1 MDTILTDEAS
11 LLSSGSLPHPKA
23 RLPGEN
29 VFDMPRHTPE
39 QEPSPQIP
47 RERFHHVSRKA
58 LLAAAGLFVILGTIA
73 SVGYLER
80 ARFAHLPLLHR
91 DVTAQPQS
99 HVKPAIAG
107 NDVTLPSPIHQQAAG
122 AIPPVHP
129 LVDKVAP
136 APAKPAP
143 GLQQPVGNGQS
154 IAGPATGKPSIA
166 PSEPN
171 AQTDLREFT
180 ALQAKTPAPPTAI
193 NPTVPQPGAPPGEAA
208 KPTPR
213 AAPGQTET
221 SLAPA
226 PGAVRPPPEQ
236 HAAPANAPSQAAKPA
251 PVDPVAEATS
261 LQPGPLT
268 SREQVDVLNLMEKL
282 GIVVR
287 DLRDENAQLRT
298 AVKTLSEEVDTRTTQ
313 LDRRLSLAEANG
325 AIAAAMGAGQT
336 PAQPATVV
344 VTAQAP
350 AAAKPPAASP
360 APPAPAPPPLV
371 RSVKDYRIQ
380 AASPGL
386 AMLSSIGLS
395 DGDTSSIQV
404 AVGDEVPGVGRI
416 KAIFQKGT
424 NWVVETDHG
433 LIE

>member
-11 LLSSGSLPHPKA
+11 LLSSSPLPRPKA
-23 RLPGEN
+23 RLPGEGLLN
-29 VFDMPRHTPE
+29 MLRHTPE
-39 QEPSPQIP
+39 QEPSPQAP
-47 RERFHHVSRKA
+47 RERYHHVSRKA
-58 LLAAAGLFVILGTIA
+58 LLAAAGLFVLLGAIV
-73 SVGYLER
+73 SVGYVER
-80 ARFAHLPLLHR
+80 ARFAHLPFLHR

-99 HVKPAIAG
+99 HVKPAIDG
-107 NDVTLPSPIHQQAAG
+107 NDVTLPPPIHPQAA
-122 AIPPVHP
+122 AAAPPAPP
-129 LVDKVAP
+129 LVDEVAP
-136 APAKPAP
+136 LPTKPAP
-143 GLQQPVGNGQS
+143 RLQHPVGSGQPL
-154 IAGPATGKPSIA
+154 AGPDTGKPPVA
-166 PSEPN
+166 PSAPN

-180 ALQAKTPAPPTAI
+180 ALQAKTPAPRTAI
-193 NPTVPQPGAPPGEAA
+193 NPTVPQPGAAPSEAA
-208 KPTPR
+208 KPTPT
-213 AAPGQTET
+213 AAPRQTET
-221 SLAPA
+221 PLAPA
-226 PGAVRPPPEQ
+226 QGAVVQSPEQ
-236 HAAPANAPSQAAKPA
+236 HTAPAQVPPQAAEPA
-251 PVDPVAEATS
+251 RVDPVAEATS

-298 AVKTLSEEVDTRTTQ
+298 AVKSLSEEVDTRTTQ
-313 LDRRLSLAEANG
+313 LDRRLSLAEAKG

-350 AAAKPPAASP
+350 AATKPPAASP
-360 APPAPAPPPLV
+360 APAAPPPLV
-371 RSVKDYRIQ
+371 RGVKDYRIQ

-386 AMLSSIGLS
+386 AMLSSVGLS

>member
-1 MDTILTDEAS
+1 M
-11 LLSSGSLPHPKA
+11 
-23 RLPGEN
+23 
-29 VFDMPRHTPE
+29 
-39 QEPSPQIP
+39 
-47 RERFHHVSRKA
+47 
-58 LLAAAGLFVILGTIA
+58 
-73 SVGYLER
+73 
-80 ARFAHLPLLHR
+80 
-91 DVTAQPQS
+91 
-99 HVKPAIAG
+99 
-107 NDVTLPSPIHQQAAG
+107 
-122 AIPPVHP
+122 
-129 LVDKVAP
+129 
-136 APAKPAP
+136 
-143 GLQQPVGNGQS
+143 
-154 IAGPATGKPSIA
+154 
-166 PSEPN
+166 
-171 AQTDLREFT
+171 
-180 ALQAKTPAPPTAI
+180 
-193 NPTVPQPGAPPGEAA
+193 
-208 KPTPR
+208 
-213 AAPGQTET
+213 
-221 SLAPA
+221 
-226 PGAVRPPPEQ
+226 
-236 HAAPANAPSQAAKPA
+236 
-251 PVDPVAEATS
+251 
-261 LQPGPLT
+261 QPGPLT

-325 AIAAAMGAGQT
+325 AIAAAMGAGRT

-350 AAAKPPAASP
+350 AAAKAPAASP
-360 APPAPAPPPLV
+360 APPAPPPLV

>member
-29 VFDMPRHTPE
+29 VFDMLRHTPE
-39 QEPSPQIP
+39 QEPLPQVP
-47 RERFHHVSRKA
+47 QERFHHVSRKT
-58 LLAAAGLFVILGTIA
+58 LLGAAGLFVILGTIV
-73 SVGYLER
+73 SVGYVER

-91 DVTAQPQS
+91 DVTAQPRS

-107 NDVTLPSPIHQQAAG
+107 NDVTLPPPIHPQAAV
-122 AIPPVHP
+122 AVPPVRA

-166 PSEPN
+166 PPKPN
-171 AQTDLREFT
+171 AQTDMREFT
-180 ALQAKTPAPPTAI
+180 TLQAKTPAPPTAI
-193 NPTVPQPGAPPGEAA
+193 NPTVPQPDAPPGEAG
-208 KPTPR
+208 KPTPT

-221 SLAPA
+221 PLAPA
-226 PGAVRPPPEQ
+226 AGAAVPPAEQ
-236 HAAPANAPSQAAKPA
+236 HTAVSHAPPQAAKPA

-261 LQPGPLT
+261 LRPGPMT
-268 SREQVDVLNLMEKL
+268 PHEQIDVLNLMEKL

-298 AVKTLSEEVDTRTTQ
+298 AVKNLSEEVDTRTTQ
-313 LDRRLSLAEANG
+313 LDRRLSLAEAKG

-336 PAQPATVV
+336 PAQSATVL

-350 AAAKPPAASP
+350 TAAKAPAASP
-360 APPAPAPPPLV
+360 APAAPPPLV
-371 RSVKDYRIQ
+371 RSVKDYHIQ

-386 AMLSSIGLS
+386 AMLSSVGLS
-395 DGDTSSIQV
+395 DGDTASIQV

>member
-11 LLSSGSLPHPKA
+11 LLSSSPLPRPKA
-23 RLPGEN
+23 RLPGES
-29 VFDMPRHTPE
+29 VLDMLRHTPE
-39 QEPSPQIP
+39 QEPSPQVP
-47 RERFHHVSRKA
+47 RKRLHWVSRKA
-58 LLAAAGLFVILGTIA
+58 LLAAAGLFVILGTIV

-80 ARFAHLPLLHR
+80 AKLAHLPFLHR
-91 DVTAQPQS
+91 EVAGQPQS
-99 HVKPAIAG
+99 HAKPAIAG
-107 NDVTLPSPIHQQAAG
+107 NDVTLPPPIHPQAA
-122 AIPPVHP
+122 AAVPPVGASA
-129 LVDKVAP
+129 DKIAAPPAEP
-136 APAKPAP
+136 APR
-143 GLQQPVGNGQS
+143 LRQPVGSGQP
-154 IAGPATGKPSIA
+154 IAGPATGKPPIA

-180 ALQAKTPAPPTAI
+180 GLQAQTPAPPTVI
-193 NPTVPQPGAPPGEAA
+193 NPTVPQPGVPPADAA
-208 KPTPR
+208 KPTPT

-221 SLAPA
+221 RPAPA
-226 PGAVRPPPEQ
+226 PGAAEPLPSEHHTAPV
-236 HAAPANAPSQAAKPA
+236 HASSQAAKPA

-261 LQPGPLT
+261 LRPDPMT
-268 SREQVDVLNLMEKL
+268 PREQVDVLNLMEKL

-325 AIAAAMGAGQT
+325 AIAAAMGAGRT

-344 VTAQAP
+344 ATAQAP
-350 AAAKPPAASP
+350 AAAKAPAASP
-360 APPAPAPPPLV
+360 APPAPPPLV

>member
-29 VFDMPRHTPE
+29 VFDMLRHTPE
-39 QEPSPQIP
+39 QEPSPQVP
-47 RERFHHVSRKA
+47 RERLHHVSRKA
-58 LLAAAGLFVILGTIA
+58 LLAAAGLFVILAAIV

-80 ARFAHLPLLHR
+80 ARLAHLPLLHR

-107 NDVTLPSPIHQQAAG
+107 NDVTLPSPIHPQAA
-122 AIPPVHP
+122 AAVPPVHP

-136 APAKPAP
+136 PPAKPAP
-143 GLQQPVGNGQS
+143 GLQQPVGNGQP
-154 IAGPATGKPSIA
+154 IAGPATGKPPIA

-208 KPTPR
+208 KPTPT

-221 SLAPA
+221 RPAPA
-226 PGAVRPPPEQ
+226 PGAAAPPPEQ
-236 HAAPANAPSQAAKPA
+236 HTAPAHAPSQAAKPA

-261 LQPGPLT
+261 LRPDPMT

-325 AIAAAMGAGQT
+325 AIAAAMGAGQS
-336 PAQPATVV
+336 AGATGNRGGDGPGPGGGQG
-344 VTAQAP
+344 ARG
-350 AAAKPPAASP
+350 KPRAAS
-360 APPAPAPPPLV
+360 AT
-371 RSVKDYRIQ
+371 
-380 AASPGL
+380 AAR
-386 AMLSSIGLS
+386 AEREGLS
-395 DGDTSSIQV
+395 H
-404 AVGDEVPGVGRI
+404 PGRLAGAGHALLSRPVGR
-416 KAIFQKGT
+416 
-424 NWVVETDHG
+424 
-433 LIE
+433 

>member
-29 VFDMPRHTPE
+29 VFDMLRHTPE
-39 QEPSPQIP
+39 QEPSPQVP
-47 RERFHHVSRKA
+47 RERFRHVSRKA
-58 LLAAAGLFVILGTIA
+58 LLAAAGVFVILGSIV

-80 ARFAHLPLLHR
+80 GRLAHLPLLHR
-91 DVTAQPQS
+91 GVTAQPQS

-107 NDVTLPSPIHQQAAG
+107 NDVTLPPPIHPQAA
-122 AIPPVHP
+122 AAVPPVRP
-129 LVDKVAP
+129 LVDEVAP
-136 APAKPAP
+136 PPAKPAP

-154 IAGPATGKPSIA
+154 IAGPATGTPSIA

-171 AQTDLREFT
+171 AQIDLGEFT
-180 ALQAKTPAPPTAI
+180 ALQAKTPAPPSAI
-193 NPTVPQPGAPPGEAA
+193 NPTVPQPSASPEEGA
-208 KPTPR
+208 KTTPT

-221 SLAPA
+221 PLAPA
-226 PGAVRPPPEQ
+226 PGAAVPPPEQ
-236 HAAPANAPSQAAKPA
+236 HSAPAHAPSQAAKPA

-261 LQPGPLT
+261 LRPDPMT
-268 SREQVDVLNLMEKL
+268 PREQVDVLNLMEKL

-325 AIAAAMGAGQT
+325 AIAAAMGAGQR

-350 AAAKPPAASP
+350 SSAKAPAASP
-360 APPAPAPPPLV
+360 APPAPPPLV

-404 AVGDEVPGVGRI
+404 AVGDEVPGVGHI